1 MLIFSCQ
8 VMFDSLWPHGLQHT
22 RLPCHS
28 LSPRIFS
35 NSYPLR
41 QWCHPTISFSAVSF
55 SSFAS
60 VFPSVR
66 VFSNDSALFI
76 RWPRYWSFS
85 FKISPP
91 SEFSGWFPLGL
102 ISLVP
107 CCARDPQKSP
117 SALQF
122 ESIKSL
128 VLRLLYGPIFTS
140 VHELLEKSI
149 PLATQN
155 FVGKVMSLFFTMLS
169 MFVIAFLLR
178 SKCHLISWL

>member
-1 MLIFSCQ
+1 MIFSCQ

-22 RLPCHS
+22 RLPCRS

-35 NSYPLR
+35 NSYPLC

-55 SSFAS
+55 SSLVS

-66 VFSNDSALFI
+66 VFSNESTLSI

-91 SEFSGWFPLGL
+91 NEFSGWFPLGL

-107 CCARDPQKSP
+107 CSPRDPQESP
-117 SALQF
+117 PALQF

-128 VLRLLYGPIFTS
+128 VLRLLYGPIFIS
-140 VHELLEKSI
+140 IHDYWKNPYPWLYRALLAKWCPCFLI
-149 PLATQN
+149 CYLC
-155 FVGKVMSLFFTMLS
+155 LS
-169 MFVIAFLLR
+169 
-178 SKCHLISWL
+178 